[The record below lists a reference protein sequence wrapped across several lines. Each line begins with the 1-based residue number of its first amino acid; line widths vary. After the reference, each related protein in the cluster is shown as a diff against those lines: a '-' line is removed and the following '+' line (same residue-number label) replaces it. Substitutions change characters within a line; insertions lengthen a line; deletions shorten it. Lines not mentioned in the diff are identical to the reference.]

1 MEMKYLIIGP
11 GGIGG
16 SVGGFL
22 AAAGRDVSFI
32 AHGRTLDAIK
42 KNGLSVNSDLKGRFH
57 IENVQVYSPE
67 EYEQEADVI
76 FVCVKDYSLDSVIPF
91 LKKACGRDSI
101 ILPLLNGFGAGDRI
115 REKLANCRVADGCVY
130 VSAFIDSPGSIT
142 QIGSLFRMIFGF
154 KEGSGLDSS
163 PLEEVK
169 ADLKICGIDA
179 HVSDCIETEI
189 FRKFSFVSAA
199 AACGSYYG
207 VTIGDIQ
214 HEGVC
219 RDTFLGLCGEIKEIA
234 GKLGFSFNQDLI
246 AMNLGILDKLAP
258 DTTSSL
264 QKDLKAGRQSEI
276 DSLIFSVVR
285 LADRLG
291 VEAPLYRMVAEKFKS
306 NISLTGN

>member
-1 MEMKYLIIGP
+1 MKYLIVGT

-22 AAAGRDVSFI
+22 AAAGLDVSFI
-32 AHGRTLDAIK
+32 AHGRTLDALK
-42 KNGLSVNSDLKGRFH
+42 KNGLTVNSYLKGSLH
-57 IENVQVYSPE
+57 IKNVKAYSPE
-67 EYEQEADVI
+67 EYELEADVV

-91 LKKACGRDSI
+91 LKKACGSGSI
-101 ILPLLNGFGAGDRI
+101 VIPLLNGFGAGDRI
-115 REKLANCRVADGCVY
+115 RAELAHIRVADGCVY

-142 QIGSLFRMIFGF
+142 QIGSLFKMIFGF

-163 PLEEVK
+163 LLEEVK
-169 ADLKICGIDA
+169 ADLKGCGIDA
-179 HVSDCIETEI
+179 NVSDRIEMEI

-207 VTIGDIQ
+207 VTIGEIQ
-214 HEGVC
+214 HEGVY
-219 RDTFLGLCGEIKEIA
+219 RDTFLGLCKEIEEIA
-234 GKLGFSFNQDLI
+234 GKLGFNFNQDLI
-246 AMNLGILDKLAP
+246 SLNLNILDKLAP

-264 QKDLKAGRQSEI
+264 QKDLKAGKQSEI

-291 VEAPLYRMVAEKFKS
+291 AEAPLYRMIAKKS
-306 NISLTGN
+306 KSDIFLAGR

>member
-1 MEMKYLIIGP
+1 MKYLIVGP

-32 AHGRTLDAIK
+32 ARGETLDALK
-42 KNGLSVNSDLKGRFH
+42 NNGLAVNSDLKGRLR
-57 IENVQVYSPE
+57 IENVKAYSPE

-76 FVCVKDYSLDSVIPF
+76 FVCVKDYSLDSVIPV

-101 ILPLLNGFGAGDRI
+101 IIPLLNGFGAGDRI
-115 REKLANCRVADGCVY
+115 REELPHSRVADGCVY
-130 VSAFIDSPGSIT
+130 ISAFIDSPGSIT
-142 QIGSLFRMIFGF
+142 QIGNLFRMIFGF
-154 KEGSGLDSS
+154 KEGSELDSS
-163 PLEEVK
+163 LLERVK
-169 ADLKICGIDA
+169 ADLKGCGIEAD
-179 HVSDCIETEI
+179 VSGRIEIEI
-189 FRKFSFVSAA
+189 FRKFSFVSTA
-199 AACGSYYG
+199 AACGAYYG

-214 HEGVC
+214 QEGMY

-246 AMNLGILDKLAP
+246 SMNLSILDKLAP

-291 VEAPLYRMVAEKFKS
+291 VEAPLYRMVAEKLKS
-306 NISLTGN
+306 NIFLTGK

>member
-1 MEMKYLIIGP
+1 MKYLIVGP

-32 AHGRTLDAIK
+32 ARGRTLDAMK
-42 KNGLSVNSDLKGRFH
+42 KNGLAVNSDLKGRLH
-57 IENVQVYSPE
+57 IENVKAYSPE
-67 EYEQEADVI
+67 EFTQEADVI
-76 FVCVKDYSLDSVIPF
+76 FVCVKDYSLGSVIPV
-91 LKKACGRDSI
+91 LKKACGRESI
-101 ILPLLNGFGAGDRI
+101 VIPLLNGFGAGDSI
-115 REKLANCRVADGCVY
+115 RSNLEGIRVADGCVY

-154 KEGSGLDSS
+154 KGGSGLDSS
-163 PLEEVK
+163 LLEEVK
-169 ADLKICGIDA
+169 ADLKGCGIDA
-179 HVSDCIETEI
+179 DVSDRIETEI
-189 FRKFSFVSAA
+189 FRKFSFVSTA

-214 HEGVC
+214 HEGIY
-219 RDTFLGLCGEIKEIA
+219 RDTFLHLCGEIKEIA
-234 GKLGFSFNQDLI
+234 DKLGFSFNHDLI
-246 AMNLGILDKLAP
+246 SMNLGILDKLAP

-264 QKDLKAGRQSEI
+264 QKDLIAGKQSEV

-291 VEAPLYRMVAEKFKS
+291 VEAPIYRMVAEKFKVD
-306 NISLTGN
+306 ITQ